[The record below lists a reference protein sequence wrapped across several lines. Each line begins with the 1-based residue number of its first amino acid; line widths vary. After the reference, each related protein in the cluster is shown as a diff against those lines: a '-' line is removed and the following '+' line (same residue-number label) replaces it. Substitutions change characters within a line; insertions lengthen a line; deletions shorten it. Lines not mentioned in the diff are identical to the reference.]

1 MKVID
6 LTHIISAGMP
16 VYPGTEGP
24 RISQATTIEAEG
36 FAEKLITMYS
46 HTGTHM
52 DAPGHIV
59 AGAKTLDQFEA
70 GHFMGL
76 AHLVDVSASR
86 NGTIGLDVIEANAAA
101 ICGKAFVIFR
111 SGWSAL
117 WGNEAYYRDF
127 PVLSEAAALRLCDFN
142 LRGIGLDMISVDRVD
157 TEDFPIHHVLFNRG
171 LVVVENLANLELLP
185 PTFIF
190 SAMPLRMPSSDG
202 SPVRAVAVEL

>member
-6 LTHIISAGMP
+6 LTHTISEGMP

-24 RISQATTIEAEG
+24 RIRQATTIEAEG

-70 GHFMGL
+70 GQFFGL
-76 AHLVDVSASR
+76 AHLVDVSACKD
-86 NGTIGLDVIEANAAA
+86 GTIGIDVIEANAAA

-111 SGWSAL
+111 SGWSGL
-117 WGNEAYYRDF
+117 WGKEAYYRGF
-127 PVLSEAAALRLCDFN
+127 PVLSEAAALRLCDFG
-142 LRGIGLDMISVDRVD
+142 LRGLGLDMISVDRVE
-157 TEDFPIHHVLFNRG
+157 TADFPIHKILFKRG
-171 LVVVENLANLELLP
+171 LVVVENLDNLDALP
-185 PTFIF
+185 PTFLF
-190 SAMPLRMPSSDG
+190 SAMPLRMAASDG
-202 SPVRAVAVEL
+202 SPVRAVAIEL